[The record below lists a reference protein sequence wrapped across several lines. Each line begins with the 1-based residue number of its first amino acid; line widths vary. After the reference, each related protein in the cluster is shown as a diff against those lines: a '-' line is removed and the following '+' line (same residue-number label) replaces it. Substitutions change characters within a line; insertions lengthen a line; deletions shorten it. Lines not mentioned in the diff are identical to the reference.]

1 LRYLLLSQ
9 RVRQPPNH
17 FLVEHYVFEVNIL
30 RVNRSMNLDGA
41 SVLYG
46 GNMFVKFTSDF
57 KDSLGS
63 MRNHEVPFFHLKT
76 AFDQYIADISTA
88 FSSLNKRM
96 PASMKLKKPLTF
108 LLVIADVD
116 KYARLLR
123 LLDFANFMAYE
134 FRFSLHQPPFAISRL
149 STLAHSELLV
159 AFERLRGVAT
169 CQTVSLVGPFHPK
182 TVKRVKQAMTQN
194 VAWLRVGAWEIY
206 EIAFSIKRMGDWAF
220 LLKNADMALAKY
232 HDTHSFM
239 DTARA
244 LNSMMEGADL
254 EFEKAFRTCCHHQGR
269 YSVVDAYRF
278 RISRDEARRLH
289 RCYETGSADC
299 SDWFRSTDMKHCD
312 LSQNR
317 VPLTLLP
324 WSGRVRLES
333 SCQGR

>member
-1 LRYLLLSQ
+1 
-9 RVRQPPNH
+9 
-17 FLVEHYVFEVNIL
+17 
-30 RVNRSMNLDGA
+30 
-41 SVLYG
+41 
-46 GNMFVKFTSDF
+46 
-57 KDSLGS
+57 

-76 AFDQYIADISTA
+76 AFEHYIADISTA

-149 STLAHSELLV
+149 STLEQSELLV
-159 AFERLRGVAT
+159 PFERLRGVAT

-194 VAWLRVGAWEIY
+194 VAWLRAGAWEIY
-206 EIAFSIKRMGDWAF
+206 EIALSIKRMGDWAF

-254 EFEKAFRTCCHHQGR
+254 ECEKAFRILAVTTKVDTALLMLTGFALVEMGR
-269 YSVVDAYRF
+269 EGYTAVTKLAAQIAATGFEAQTGNTVV
-278 RISRDEARRLH
+278 
-289 RCYETGSADC
+289 
-299 SDWFRSTDMKHCD
+299 
-312 LSQNR
+312 
-317 VPLTLLP
+317 
-324 WSGRVRLES
+324 
-333 SCQGR
+333 CQGL